1 VQIAWH
7 KDLPGSFATT
17 FLMTT
22 GMERN
27 IMSLYEETVNSL
39 LAAAGAFSRETFN
52 QIPFGGSWTA
62 AQVLVHI
69 TKSNLSV
76 AEVLSW
82 QGKPVH
88 RPPDKRVKEL
98 GDIFLDFTTRLKS
111 PDFILP
117 EPGVYEKAILAQ
129 NLQHSITR
137 IYNEAAGADL
147 SEAVKHPVFGDI
159 TRLELLYFV
168 TYHTRRHI
176 NQLNN
181 ILKYVST
188 C

>member
-1 VQIAWH
+1 
-7 KDLPGSFATT
+7 
-17 FLMTT
+17 
-22 GMERN
+22 MERD
-27 IMSLYEETVNSL
+27 IISLYKETVGSL
-39 LAAAGAFSRETFN
+39 LAAADSFSRETFN
-52 QIPFGGSWTA
+52 QVPFEGSWTA
-62 AQVLVHI
+62 AQVLVYI

-76 AEVLSW
+76 AGVLSW
-82 QGKPVH
+82 QGAPAH
-88 RPPDKRVKEL
+88 RPPDERVKEL

-117 EPGVYEKAILAQ
+117 EPGIYEKEILLQ

-137 IYNEAAGADL
+137 IYNEADRADL
-147 SEAVKHPVFGDI
+147 SEAVKHPIFGDI

-188 C
+188 CQTVS

>member
-1 VQIAWH
+1 
-7 KDLPGSFATT
+7 
-17 FLMTT
+17 MTT
-22 GMERN
+22 DMERD
-27 IMSLYEETVNSL
+27 IMSLYKETVNSL
-39 LAAAGAFSRETFN
+39 AAGADAFSRETFN
-52 QIPFGGSWTA
+52 QIPFKESWTA
-62 AQVLVHI
+62 AQVLVHV

-88 RPPDKRVKEL
+88 RPPDERIKEL

-117 EPGVYEKAILAQ
+117 EPGIYEKEIVVQ
-129 NLQHSITR
+129 NLQHSITQL
-137 IYNEAAGADL
+137 YNEAAGADL
-147 SEAVKHPVFGDI
+147 SEAVKHPIFGDI

-168 TYHTRRHI
+168 IYHTRRHI

>member
-1 VQIAWH
+1 
-7 KDLPGSFATT
+7 
-17 FLMTT
+17 
-22 GMERN
+22 MERD
-27 IMSLYEETVNSL
+27 IMSLYKETVDSL
-39 LAAAGAFSRETFN
+39 LAAADSFSRETFN
-52 QIPFGGSWTA
+52 QIPFEGSWTA

-69 TKSNLSV
+69 TKSNLSI
-76 AEVLSW
+76 AQTLSLK
-82 QGKPVH
+82 GNPVY
-88 RPPDKRVKEL
+88 RPPDERIKEL

-117 EPGVYEKAILAQ
+117 EPGIYEKETLVQ

-137 IYNEAAGADL
+137 IYNEAARADL
-147 SEAVKHPVFGDI
+147 SEAVKHTIFGNI

-168 TYHTRRHI
+168 IYHTRRHI